1 MECPACGE
9 ENLPGT
15 DLCDVCG
22 SSMTQIEAGN
32 SDASTIAEIL
42 KEKKISDIDSGKPVF
57 SKLGESIDEC
67 VRKMQDANV
76 AHVLVTDEEG
86 ELKGIVT
93 ERDILYNVM
102 PTAEGEDSPP
112 IESIMTPDPHTLTGD
127 DSVSVLLNTMA
138 VYGYR
143 RVPVKLDDGY
153 SMVTVRQLFNFLLS
167 VESK

>member
-9 ENLPGT
+9 ENLAGA

-22 SSMTQIEAGN
+22 SSMTQIEN
-32 SDASTIAEIL
+32 DSEASTTIAELL
-42 KEKKISDIDSGKPVF
+42 KEKKISDLDSGKPVF
-57 SKLGESIDEC
+57 CKIGESIDEA
-67 VRKMQDANV
+67 VRKMQDAKV
-76 AHVLVTDEEG
+76 AHVLVTDEAG
-86 ELKGIVT
+86 ELRGIVT

-102 PTAEGEDSPP
+102 PTKNGEESAP

-143 RVPVKLDDGY
+143 RVPVKLEDGY
-153 SMVTVRQLFNFLLS
+153 SMVTVRQLFNYLIAL
-167 VESK
+167 ES